1 MRHLTWAALVIST
14 SVCAASLEDEV
25 KGAKT
30 VDQLYQSATEDITT
44 NALLKYRDNLR
55 IEPQTLELISTT
67 SKTADVKVSY
77 TWSVPEHT
85 LEEIKDT
92 LGKYFLTTLHDNKI
106 TVGLYNCH
114 GHMGSDYC
122 IIKDRLARFLETKS
136 VGTEVTLLGVKDIFS
151 YNHRGIEYAKTST
164 YSVILTVDKSRI
176 KGTPSPKFSSHIY
189 NIRGCT
195 PFIPECNIQGVYR
208 K

>member
-77 TWSVPEHT
+77 T
-85 LEEIKDT
+85 
-92 LGKYFLTTLHDNKI
+92 
-106 TVGLYNCH
+106 
-114 GHMGSDYC
+114 
-122 IIKDRLARFLETKS
+122 
-136 VGTEVTLLGVKDIFS
+136 
-151 YNHRGIEYAKTST
+151 
-164 YSVILTVDKSRI
+164 
-176 KGTPSPKFSSHIY
+176 
-189 NIRGCT
+189 
-195 PFIPECNIQGVYR
+195 
-208 K
+208 